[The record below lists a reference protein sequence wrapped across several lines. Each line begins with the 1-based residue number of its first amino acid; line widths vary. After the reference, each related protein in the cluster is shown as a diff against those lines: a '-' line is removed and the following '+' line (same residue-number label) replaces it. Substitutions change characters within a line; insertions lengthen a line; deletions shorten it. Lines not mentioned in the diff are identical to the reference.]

1 MSGFRYMCDKCDLTF
16 KCPKSLE
23 DHANSVHEGKILSCP
38 NISEDCSAGIFYQ
51 CDQCDYKCGH
61 RSSFK
66 QHYKAEHQKIRFPC
80 DQCEY
85 QAKDRSS
92 LKQHIQHVH
101 LKEYENVHCDLE
113 GCTFKA
119 EKNAIVYRHKMAVHQ
134 LASYDCT
141 HCTYKATEKG
151 EIFEHMKTKHDFILD
166 WLGGYYFCDMCDFKS
181 KKSGNLTKHKNC
193 LHTDTSY
200 ACNYCG
206 YTSSDPYTV
215 KRHTKTQHGVLVDVK
230 EMTPLPEN
238 QARSIQKRGYT
249 WKKEKP
255 HPMLREPVEKKPR
268 WESKTESECPTL
280 NPMVQE
286 TLVPQHFP
294 FMPGLFLPTPHQ
306 PHY

>member
-1 MSGFRYMCDKCDLTF
+1 MCDKCDLTF

-23 DHANSVHEGKILSCP
+23 DHANSVHEGLTNCCYFFTIQIICV
-38 NISEDCSAGIFYQ
+38 AGIFYQ

-66 QHYKAEHQKIRFPC
+66 QHYKAEHQNIRFPC

-101 LKEYENVHCDLE
+101 LKEYANVHCDLD

-119 EKNAIVYRHKMAVHQ
+119 EKNAIVYRHKLAVHQ
-134 LASYDCT
+134 LGSYDCT
-141 HCTYKATEKG
+141 HCSHKTGEKD

-166 WLGGYYFCDMCDFKS
+166 ELGGYYFCDMCDFKS
-181 KKSGNLTKHKNC
+181 KKGGNLTKHKNC
-193 LHTDTSY
+193 LHTDTTY
-200 ACNYCG
+200 GCNFCG

-215 KRHTKTQHGVLVDVK
+215 KRHTKSQHGVLVDVK

-238 QARSIQKRGYT
+238 TNRNLQKRGYT

-268 WESKTESECPTL
+268 WESK
-280 NPMVQE
+280 QE
-286 TLVPQHFP
+286 LTMAAPEPRGLQQHFNP
-294 FMPGLFLPTPHQ
+294 FMPPGFFLPPPPGQHH
-306 PHY
+306 PPY